1 MDCEKFS
8 FIAKKDCRLC
18 LTMKF
23 LEKINFNYV
32 LIIPLLLLCIQW
44 LVIGKYI
51 AFILTLIFGFVLFAI
66 IEQSTAISD
75 NEE

>member
-8 FIAKKDCRLC
+8 FIAKKDCRLT

-51 AFILTLIFGFVLFAI
+51 AFILTLIFGFVLFGI
-66 IEQSTAISD
+66 IDEPTILSD
-75 NEE
+75 EEE